1 MNTLATAPALRQDVR
16 VIGLVASAHALSH
29 FYQLVVAVLFPL
41 IKGDLGV
48 SYAALGATTAVFYT
62 VSGVCQTLAGFAVDR
77 FGAKRVLVA
86 GLAMCSAGVL
96 LASAARSYEML
107 VLAALVA
114 GVGNSVFHPA
124 DFAILNARVNP
135 RRLGYAFS
143 FHGVGGNLGYAL
155 APVFSYAMTA
165 MYGWHVALMSAA
177 VLGPVMI
184 AIVLVNGDALSA
196 AARPGAKGAPKTSLA
211 EDVRVLLTAPV
222 LMAFLYFLLL
232 SVGFIGVQVFGVS
245 SMVSLF
251 QVPVAVASTALT
263 AYLLASAAGVLAG
276 GWVATRAA
284 RHDLVAASGL
294 LVTGLA
300 MLMMAFA
307 PLPPWAL
314 APVLAFAGF
323 CSGMTNPSR
332 DLLVRSATPAGS
344 AGKVYGFVYSG
355 LDIGSMAMP
364 VFYGWLID
372 HGMPQGVFIAVF
384 VASLMT
390 IATVLQ
396 LPGHARRARQ
406 RIGAERAAP
415 TGS

>member
-1 MNTLATAPALRQDVR
+1 MSAQVPAAALRQDAR
-16 VIGLVASAHALSH
+16 VIGIVASAHATSH
-29 FYQLVVAVLFPL
+29 FYQLVIAVLFPL
-41 IKGDLGV
+41 IKDELGV

-96 LASAARSYEML
+96 LASAARSYEIL
-107 VLAALVA
+107 VLAALLA
-114 GVGNSVFHPA
+114 GAGNSVFHPA

-155 APVFSYAMTA
+155 APAFSYGVSA

-177 VLGPVMI
+177 VLGPAMI
-184 AIVLVNGDALSA
+184 AFVLANGDALA
-196 AARPGAKGAPKTSLA
+196 AAGRSSAQGAPKTSLA
-211 EDVRVLLTAPV
+211 EDVRVLLAAPV
-222 LMAFLYFLLL
+222 MMCFLYFLLL
-232 SVGFIGVQVFGVS
+232 SVAFIGVQVFGVS
-245 SMVSLF
+245 SMVSRF
-251 QVPVAVASTALT
+251 QVPVAIASTALT

-276 GWVATRAA
+276 GWVATRAT

-294 LVTGLA
+294 LASGLA
-300 MLMMAFA
+300 LLLMAFA

-323 CSGMTNPSR
+323 CGGMTNPSR
-332 DLLVRSATPAGS
+332 DLLVRSATPPGS

-372 HGMPQGVFIAVF
+372 RGMAQGVFIAVF
-384 VASLMT
+384 VASLLT

-406 RIGAERAAP
+406 NARPERPVP

>member
-1 MNTLATAPALRQDVR
+1 MTTLASAPALRQDVR
-16 VIGLVASAHALSH
+16 VIGLIASAHGLSH
-29 FYQLVVAVLFPL
+29 FYQIVIAVMFPL
-41 IKGDLGV
+41 IKDDLGV
-48 SYAALGATTAVFYT
+48 SYAALGATIAVFYT
-62 VSGVCQTLAGFAVDR
+62 VSAVCQTLAGFAVDR
-77 FGAKRVLVA
+77 FGAQRVLVA
-86 GLAMCSAGVL
+86 GLTLCSTGVL
-96 LASAARSYEML
+96 LAGVSRGYEML

-124 DFAILNARVNP
+124 DFAILNTRVNLK
-135 RRLGYAFS
+135 RLGYAFS

-155 APVFSYAMTA
+155 APVFSYGMSA
-165 MYGWHVALMSAA
+165 MYGWHVALMCAA
-177 VLGPVMI
+177 VLGPMMI
-184 AIVLVNGDALSA
+184 ALLLANGEAIAVAGRS
-196 AARPGAKGAPKTSLA
+196 GGKGAPKTRLS
-211 EDVRVLLTAPV
+211 EDVRVLVSLPV
-222 LMAFLYFLLL
+222 VMCFMYFLLL
-232 SVGFIGVQVFGVS
+232 SVGFTGVQIFGVT

-263 AYLLASAAGVLAG
+263 AYLIASAAGVLTG

-300 MLMMAFA
+300 MLVMAFA

-332 DLLVRSATPAGS
+332 DLLVRSATPPGS

-355 LDIGSMAMP
+355 LDVGSMAMP

-372 HGMPQGVFIAVF
+372 RGMANGVFIAVF
-384 VASLMT
+384 VASLMS

-396 LPGHARRARQ
+396 LPGQARRQ
-406 RIGAERAAP
+406 RRAAAA